1 MAQLDKSRARR
12 WASYLARNDR
22 FVTPRMAASI
32 LAYLLIAA
40 SYLQA
45 RLTDDGPIYY
55 DFMRRLVGE
64 DPEAYAY
71 QFGVVF
77 WNLPFYVL
85 SRLVRIG
92 NDDDW
97 VEHVLIGAV
106 GVAVASTAAVLV
118 IFYVSWRLIRNLG
131 LPGGP
136 GAILLTVL
144 GSPLFYYAIFQ
155 SGLKHAF
162 DTLLV
167 SVLALLLLHLS
178 VHPATTRVAVALG
191 LVVALL
197 ISVRYANIV
206 LLTGVIFVFLR
217 RRAFSQGYVAT
228 VTAVVGATFILALP
242 LMLGIPMGCRHRP
255 RRLLIRG
262 TRRERCFRRQGLP
275 CSHRAPSR

>member
-1 MAQLDKSRARR
+1 
-12 WASYLARNDR
+12 
-22 FVTPRMAASI
+22 MAASVV
-32 LAYLLIAA
+32 AYLLIAA

-77 WNLPFYVL
+77 WNLPFYAL

-97 VEHVLIGAV
+97 VDHVLIGAV

-118 IFYVSWRLIRNLG
+118 LFYVSWRLIRNLG

-162 DTLLV
+162 DALLV
-167 SVLALLLLHLS
+167 
-178 VHPATTRVAVALG
+178 TRCWRCSCSTSAC
-191 LVVALL
+191 
-197 ISVRYANIV
+197 
-206 LLTGVIFVFLR
+206 TPHR
-217 RRAFSQGYVAT
+217 R
-228 VTAVVGATFILALP
+228 VGQWRS
-242 LMLGIPMGCRHRP
+242 GSSWR
-255 RRLLIRG
+255 
-262 TRRERCFRRQGLP
+262 
-275 CSHRAPSR
+275 S